1 MFTNSPD
8 VDHNTTE
15 ETGGANEAVQ
25 SPTRF
30 ENNEETEMAA
40 VPGDQRVW
48 VKPPD
53 ALFTDKIKEEGPE
66 CEYQTIVDVKEEIE
80 EVEEDEMIENDTKEE
95 ERKRSFQL
103 VKKPTFEIQ
112 LSKLA
117 LLNRPNTNKIS
128 TNCKQVKT
136 PKIRMGRRCR
146 PRAKPRPILPTR
158 PILPMTDRP
167 TTSTSLE
174 QPSTQ
179 HQIIMPSSS
188 VPGIAYQIFLGDRLK
203 NANSPVQYAMLQSQP
218 MFLQQTPSSVATPS
232 SVVMSQ
238 PTMVMSQP
246 PVIMSQ
252 PSVVM
257 SQPPIV
263 VSQPFPMTRS
273 KTQKPSSNKIIA
285 PKIAG
290 QNHCSFC
297 YKLFNNLND
306 HIKEC
311 WANPESKNYKFRKI
325 APSTPL

>member
-1 MFTNSPD
+1 MFTISPD
-8 VDHNTTE
+8 VDHNSTE
-15 ETGGANEAVQ
+15 GANEAVR
-25 SPTRF
+25 SPTILK
-30 ENNEETEMAA
+30 NNEETEATA
-40 VPGDQRVW
+40 VSGDQRVW

-53 ALFTDKIKEEGPE
+53 ALFTDQIKEEDPE

-80 EVEEDEMIENDTKEE
+80 EVEEGEMKEDEMIENNLKEE
-95 ERKRSFQL
+95 ERKRSCQI

-117 LLNRPNTNKIS
+117 LLNRPKPSKMNAS
-128 TNCKQVKT
+128 SKQVKT

-146 PRAKPRPILPTR
+146 PRPILPTR

-179 HQIIMPSSS
+179 HQILMPSPS

-203 NANSPVQYAMLQSQP
+203 NTNSPVQYAMLQSQP

-232 SVVMSQ
+232 SVVMSS
-238 PTMVMSQP
+238 PNMVMSQP
-246 PVIMSQ
+246 PVVMSQ

-257 SQPPIV
+257 SQPSIV

-273 KTQKPSSNKIIA
+273 KTQKPSSNKLIA
-285 PKIAG
+285 PKIVG
-290 QNHCSFC
+290 QSHCLFC
-297 YKLFNNLND
+297 FKLFSNLNE
-306 HIKEC
+306 HVKEC
-311 WANPESKNYKFRKI
+311 WANPESKNYKYRKI